1 MKLSD
6 LKQPELLKLAE
17 DFGTDADETLNE
29 AQIIARLV
37 EDGMTQELFDTF
49 VEGRAAAEAAEAGA
63 PQEVEST
70 EKTPKKRAKKEE
82 KQPEQVLL
90 YMERE
95 NPTYRVR
102 GYTFTREH
110 PFALVKEKDADFI
123 TSHEEGFRYATPRE
137 AAEFYS

>member
-17 DFGTDADETLNE
+17 DFGTEADETLNE

-49 VEGRAAAEAAEAGA
+49 VEGRAAAEAEAA
-63 PQEVEST
+63 DVPQEVEPS
-70 EKTPKKRAKKEE
+70 EKTPKKRGKKEE
-82 KQPEQVLL
+82 VEEQVLL

-95 NPTYRVR
+95 NPTYRIR
-102 GYTFTREH
+102 GYTFTSKH

-123 TSHEEGFRYATPRE
+123 TQHEEGFRYATPRE